1 MCSEKWDFFRN
12 WNFQNSK
19 YQVSGIITFL
29 LVNLIAEQTSRV
41 CSKENDFRL
50 KASLT
55 IPTKMGQAKQQS
67 NEENET
73 NKWSIFPKVWMTITL
88 TNRNQKLFQKMSFST
103 SCDNVT
109 KTPVSFSPETL
120 FLLTPT
126 NNYLRTKNYK
136 TEMLFK
142 LLYSGPGYWKLRS
155 NCVITL
161 HWDY

>member
-1 MCSEKWDFFRN
+1 MCSEKLDFFRN

-73 NKWSIFPKVWMTITL
+73 NKSEGYFQKCEWL
-88 TNRNQKLFQKMSFST
+88 TNRNQMLFQKMSFST
-103 SCDNVT
+103 RCDNVT